1 MSIFCSYISM
11 LDRLYMEY
19 LSVVALINQCVTLEQ
34 RFSSLQLTNYKAFT
48 MIKDLFEQLKKKV
61 DISSHD
67 PLSTE
72 DTNSPITKLTTDKL
86 KAIVADLT
94 NAGPIFKE
102 AGFVMEQLEVE
113 VGLLPKIVP
122 QFHQINKI
130 PKEDEDAV
138 LQQLNDRKL
147 LQFVLQSLF
156 KSSRME
162 ALLGSTDLGLH
173 AIEIEISAPPSVRTI
188 FKRKPA
194 ESEESKLKN
203 DVTTTDQITRH

>member
-1 MSIFCSYISM
+1 
-11 LDRLYMEY
+11 
-19 LSVVALINQCVTLEQ
+19 
-34 RFSSLQLTNYKAFT
+34 

-61 DISSHD
+61 DISSD

-94 NAGPIFKE
+94 NAGPIFEE
-102 AGFVMEQLEVE
+102 AGFIMEQLEVE

-122 QFHQINKI
+122 QFHQIKKVA
-130 PKEDEDAV
+130 KEDEEAV
-138 LQQLNDRKL
+138 LQQLSDRKL

-162 ALLGSTDLGLH
+162 ALLGNTDLGLH

-194 ESEESKLKN
+194 NPSSEKLDTN
-203 DVTTTDQITRH
+203 AQTTDKITHH

>member
-1 MSIFCSYISM
+1 
-11 LDRLYMEY
+11 
-19 LSVVALINQCVTLEQ
+19 
-34 RFSSLQLTNYKAFT
+34 

-61 DISSHD
+61 DISSQD

-102 AGFVMEQLEVE
+102 AGFIMEQLEVE

-122 QFHQINKI
+122 QFHQLKKI
-130 PKEDEDAV
+130 PKEDEEAV

-188 FKRKPA
+188 FKRKP
-194 ESEESKLKN
+194 SEAKSDDKASDSGGTEK
-203 DVTTTDQITRH
+203 ITHH